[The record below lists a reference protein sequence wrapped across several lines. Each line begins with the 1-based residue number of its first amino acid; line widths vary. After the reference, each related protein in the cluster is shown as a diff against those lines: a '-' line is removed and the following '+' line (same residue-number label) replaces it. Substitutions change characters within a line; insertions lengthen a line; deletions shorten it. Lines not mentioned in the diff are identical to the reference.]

1 VTSPVV
7 AETNNE
13 EDRADVYSRT
23 ARKRRLL
30 GFTDTITDRFQST
43 PDPAPALIPTRS
55 VRSPSGGSS
64 PVDLVLSRELL
75 SIHLPLHSSRLC
87 VSSLLPNFHL
97 RKKCFPLV
105 PFHLFLPSSRFP
117 FTSFSLQ
124 QTRLRV
130 QPNRP
135 ERPPLPSEITIGRSV
150 SGPSTRIVG
159 SSTL

>member
-1 VTSPVV
+1 LRYRVTDNVTSPVV

-23 ARKRRLL
+23 VRKRRLP

-43 PDPAPALIPTRS
+43 PDTAPALIPTRS

-75 SIHLPLHSSRLC
+75 SIHLPLHPSRLC

-97 RKKCFPLV
+97 TKNAFPLS
-105 PFHLFLPSSRFP
+105 LSTFLSRPHASHSPLSLCNRHAFASNPTDPSVLNYPLRSRQVA
-117 FTSFSLQ
+117 LY
-124 QTRLRV
+124 
-130 QPNRP
+130 
-135 ERPPLPSEITIGRSV
+135 
-150 SGPSTRIVG
+150 
-159 SSTL
+159 